1 MLQFIVFF
9 IVSASFVLPC
19 LAQTDTQA
27 RAVNTSRM
35 SIGVVGGAT
44 LNSFGSGTR
53 VQTDTN
59 YGVGPYYDTQ
69 SGMGWMIGVDFGAPL
84 SDAPSW
90 KRSLDLRL
98 SFATANLDLVKQG
111 VQLPSLDEDGDTVY
125 SILDHSGTVSYSV
138 IDLAPSLLIGIG
150 NTPFSFSIG
159 GSVGLIV
166 SSNMKETLTLINPLN
181 ATFDPSFCPECEY
194 SSDQRSVV
202 ITDGDIEGV
211 ASVQATAFAGVEYL
225 LALED
230 VEFLSTLR
238 YRLGLTDISTAYNM
252 RVNALELSVA
262 MRVYL

>member
-1 MLQFIVFF
+1 ML
-9 IVSASFVLPC
+9 SLLPC
-19 LAQTDTQA
+19 YAQPDTLIPDT
-27 RAVNTSRM
+27 NKTRM
-35 SIGVVGGAT
+35 SIGLVGGVT
-44 LNSFGSGTR
+44 FNSFGSGTR

-59 YGVGPYYDTQ
+59 YGTGPYYDTQ
-69 SGMGWMIGVDFGAPL
+69 SGTGWMIGVDFGAPL

-150 NTPFSFSIG
+150 NTPFSLSIG
-159 GSVGLIV
+159 GSMGLIL
-166 SSNMKETLTLINPLN
+166 SSNMKETLTLVNPLN

-194 SSDQRSVV
+194 SSDKRSVV
-202 ITDGDIEGV
+202 ITDNAIEEV
-211 ASVQATAFAGVEYL
+211 ASLAATASVGAEYRL
-225 LALED
+225 GLED
-230 VEFLSTLR
+230 AELIGALR
-238 YRLGLTDISTAYNM
+238 YRFGLTDISTVYNM

-262 MRVYL
+262 VRFLL